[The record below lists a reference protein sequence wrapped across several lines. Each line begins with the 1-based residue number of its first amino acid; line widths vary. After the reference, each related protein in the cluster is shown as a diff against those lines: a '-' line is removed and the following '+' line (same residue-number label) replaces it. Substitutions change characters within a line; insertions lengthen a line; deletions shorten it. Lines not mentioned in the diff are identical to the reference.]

1 MFLKIKLSESI
12 DFIKESMKSQSNKLE
27 NFITEMSKRQKQ
39 FLEDH
44 EPSLSNTLGTKPTL
58 TLEDRE
64 PSSSN
69 TLGTKPTLI
78 LEDREPSPSSTLGTK
93 PTLILE
99 DREPSTGLTQTNPDT
114 IPSSSSG
121 NSTIHELLNQKSNM
135 AFARFKTL
143 FSTKFDSV
151 IPPGDIYLTIPQLNK
166 KYPDEMENITSNIY
180 ELIFLFVSALCKK
193 YIFLKDYRVALP
205 YSDPREICIES
216 YLIRFVSARGFQ
228 IYR

>member
-44 EPSLSNTLGTKPTL
+44 EPSSSNTLGTKPTL

-69 TLGTKPTLI
+69 
-78 LEDREPSPSSTLGTK
+78 TLGTK

-151 IPPGDIYLTIPQLNK
+151 IPPGDIYLNVRI
-166 KYPDEMENITSNIY
+166 
-180 ELIFLFVSALCKK
+180 
-193 YIFLKDYRVALP
+193 
-205 YSDPREICIES
+205 
-216 YLIRFVSARGFQ
+216 
-228 IYR
+228 